1 MPPAARSASRLA
13 AHGPGIASGVPGG
26 YWPAVENTY
35 ITFWQ
40 SLQPGDRDYVSGV
53 LLQPGNN
60 PAVSP
65 TNDAN
70 LPVSAEMIS
79 KGGFASLTLNN
90 LKSGSYL
97 TFADN
102 TTVSLPGQLVIN
114 NIGTIIVP
122 NGVVGTLQANYVQW
136 NGALGQFS
144 ITSAS
149 NVTVGPGLQTFVISQ
164 PLPLAGLFGPGD
176 TVTFTDNSNS
186 ANTMSGTVASY
197 DAKTGALAV
206 NVTSTTGS
214 GNSGGWIVAPF
225 GNGTLNI
232 VANTVDLIGNLS
244 VLGARTAA
252 FNVAGDVRLTGTS
265 SAQPAGSLL
274 AYGNLSFAAG
284 QIYPMTCTTFTLASA
299 LPVNGTIS
307 FTANGAPPQ
316 CLSGKILNRM
326 NRL

>member
-1 MPPAARSASRLA
+1 M
-13 AHGPGIASGVPGG
+13 
-26 YWPAVENTY
+26 
-35 ITFWQ
+35 
-40 SLQPGDRDYVSGV
+40 SGV

-197 DAKTGALAV
+197 DAKTGRSRSMSPVPRAPAIPAAGSSLPSATARS
-206 NVTSTTGS
+206 TSLQIPS
-214 GNSGGWIVAPF
+214 
-225 GNGTLNI
+225 
-232 VANTVDLIGNLS
+232 
-244 VLGARTAA
+244 
-252 FNVAGDVRLTGTS
+252 TS
-265 SAQPAGSLL
+265 SAIFPCWERGRQPSMLPAM
-274 AYGNLSFAAG
+274 FA
-284 QIYPMTCTTFTLASA
+284 
-299 LPVNGTIS
+299 
-307 FTANGAPPQ
+307 
-316 CLSGKILNRM
+316 
-326 NRL
+326 